1 MKYTLLALCLLIT
14 PATGEVPPAAP
25 GDVDQ
30 GLSLLQEGAKLLFR
44 GFIAEV
50 EPSLDD
56 MSAAIAAAGPQIM
69 QLLAL
74 IDDLQNYHAPEL
86 LENGD
91 ILLRRKT
98 PAELKLEELQGPATD
113 L

>member
-1 MKYTLLALCLLIT
+1 MKHTLLALCLLIT
-14 PATGEVPPAAP
+14 PAAAETPAAP
-25 GDVDQ
+25 DDVDQ

-44 GFIAEV
+44 GFMAEV
-50 EPSLDD
+50 EPSMNDL
-56 MSAAIAAAGPQIM
+56 SAAIAAAGPQIM
-69 QLLAL
+69 DLLAK
-74 IDDLQNYHAPEL
+74 IDDLQNYHAPEI

-91 ILLRRKT
+91 ILIRRKT